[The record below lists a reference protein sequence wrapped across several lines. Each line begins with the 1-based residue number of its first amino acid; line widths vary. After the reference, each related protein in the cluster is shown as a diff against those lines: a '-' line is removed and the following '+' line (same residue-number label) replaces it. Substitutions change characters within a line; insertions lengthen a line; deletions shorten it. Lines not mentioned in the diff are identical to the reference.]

1 MPVTKGDKF
10 LIDVHAM
17 FPDIIKIILT
27 GHADSSA
34 VQEAY
39 EQANLAACFGK
50 PWEIEDILTCLR
62 EHLSN
67 K

>member
-50 PWEIEDILTCLR
+50 PWKIEDILTCLR